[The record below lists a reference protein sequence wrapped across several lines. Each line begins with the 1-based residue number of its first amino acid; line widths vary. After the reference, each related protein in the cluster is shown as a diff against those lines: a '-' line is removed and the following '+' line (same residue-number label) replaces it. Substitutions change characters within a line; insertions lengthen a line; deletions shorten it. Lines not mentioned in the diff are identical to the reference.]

1 LEDGR
6 HRFRIDLPIDES
18 LDETSGA
25 PQHARCLLT
34 PVGSTGA
41 APSPLWMV
49 EVPPEVIPSHSEIF
63 TVRARLFILALMQ
76 ISGSVVSLA
85 RELEEAFEPATD

>member
-1 LEDGR
+1 
-6 HRFRIDLPIDES
+6 
-18 LDETSGA
+18 
-25 PQHARCLLT
+25 
-34 PVGSTGA
+34 
-41 APSPLWMV
+41 MV